1 MYNRWVPDNWITNTN
16 RYDLWNTWLN
26 ILNNLKKQPDLSVI
40 IQRQNFNFNLFFL
53 IMLLLRACD
62 IGCGKYGIS
71 GVINIYI
78 LHTVGYKE
86 QCYRMS
92 MTKSSSSV
100 NGNHIKR
107 GDNLYQALPMLM
119 ATISKGETSISG
131 SSKLMATISKGETIY
146 IRLFQC

>member
-1 MYNRWVPDNWITNTN
+1 
-16 RYDLWNTWLN
+16 
-26 ILNNLKKQPDLSVI
+26 
-40 IQRQNFNFNLFFL
+40 
-53 IMLLLRACD
+53 MLLLRACD